1 MATNKRLGKRNP
13 LQLFPNAESGIENQ
27 ESGLMIDANEAI
39 SPVSGEDKPTSTPV
53 INQESGI
60 ENQENVLLSE
70 TPTKIK
76 TPESLITNQESGI
89 RNPEKMSSSVE
100 SMDATVEPMVE
111 VNPHLSSLPVIK
123 NQESGIE
130 NQENTRL
137 YNLSVRVPE
146 VLNDA
151 LDDAVK
157 KTRRNIGQK
166 IRKERLVAIAI
177 EALLAKVE
185 QAGGWETIRSE
196 EDLANFLR

>member
-13 LQLFPNAESGIENQ
+13 LQLFPNPESGIENQ
-27 ESGLMIDANEAI
+27 ESGIIIVTNEAI
-39 SPVSGEDKPTSTPV
+39 SLSPWEDEPTATSI

-60 ENQENVLLSE
+60 ENQENSLLLE
-70 TPTKIK
+70 NPREIK
-76 TPESLITNQESGI
+76 NPESLTMNQESGI
-89 RNPEKMSSSVE
+89 RNPEKTSSSVE
-100 SMDATVEPMVE
+100 SMDTTVKPMSE
-111 VNPHLSSLPVIK
+111 VKPSLVSLPVIK

-151 LDDAVK
+151 LDEAVK

-166 IRKERLVAIAI
+166 IRKERLVAIAL
-177 EALLAKVE
+177 EALLTKVE

>member
-13 LQLFPNAESGIENQ
+13 LQLFPNTESGIENQ
-27 ESGLMIDANEAI
+27 ESGLMINANEAI
-39 SPVSGEDKPTSTPV
+39 ALSPGENEPTATPV

-70 TPTKIK
+70 NPTKIK
-76 TPESLITNQESGI
+76 NPESLIMNQDSGI
-89 RNPEKMSSSVE
+89 KNPEKILSSVE
-100 SMDATVEPMVE
+100 SMDANVEPMSE
-111 VNPHLSSLPVIK
+111 AKPNLSLLPVIK

-151 LDDAVK
+151 LDEAVK

-166 IRKERLVAIAI
+166 IRKERLVAIAL

>member
-60 ENQENVLLSE
+60 
-70 TPTKIK
+70 
-76 TPESLITNQESGI
+76 
-89 RNPEKMSSSVE
+89 RNPEKISSSVE
-100 SMDATVEPMVE
+100 SMDVTVEPMIE
-111 VNPHLSSLPVIK
+111 VNPHLSSLPIIK